1 MPKNPGPG
9 MQHPKWKAQQFKPGQ
24 SGNPGGRG
32 KRVSFEALV
41 AQILDERIPGNDM
54 QKREAL
60 ARVFVDQ
67 MLKRDGAMIRAF
79 LDREWPARQLHEL
92 DANLSGE
99 VEVSREGE
107 WKQLA
112 SGLDRIK
119 SCGREVPA
127 RKGNGA
133 ADPGDSS

>member
-1 MPKNPGPG
+1 
-9 MQHPKWKAQQFKPGQ
+9 MQHPKWKAAQFKPGQ

-32 KRVSFEALV
+32 KRASFEAIV
-41 AQILDERIPGNDM
+41 AQILDEKIPGADM

-67 MLKRDGAMIRAF
+67 MLKRDGAMIRAY

-107 WKQLA
+107 WKQLT

-119 SCGREVPA
+119 SCGREVPL

>member
-1 MPKNPGPG
+1 

-92 DANLSGE
+92 DIQGDTGGLGDA
-99 VEVSREGE
+99 
-107 WKQLA
+107 LA
-112 SGLDRIK
+112 AASKSKRTNGDGRDPDR
-119 SCGREVPA
+119 RP
-127 RKGNGA
+127 GNGSA
-133 ADPGDSS
+133 